1 MDYTPFEKATLTDE
15 AIVLEPAAPGS
26 SFPSRPRL
34 GPEVLRYRGVVLNTL
49 TGAVLVHGRPIRLAV
64 KERALLSA
72 LMRRSGQIV
81 SAKWLAAQVHASV
94 DEIETLAAKLTAAL
108 REAGSQCLPRQVEGL
123 GYVLW
128 R

>member
-1 MDYTPFEKATLTDE
+1 MDYTPFDKATLTDE
-15 AIVLEPAAPGS
+15 AIALEQAAPGS
-26 SFPSRPRL
+26 SFPGRPRL
-34 GPEVLRYRGVVLNTL
+34 GPEVLRYRGVVMNTL
-49 TGAVLVHGRPIRLAV
+49 TGSVLVHGRPTRLAV

-81 SAKWLAAQVHASV
+81 TAKWLAAQIHASV
-94 DEIETLAAKLTAAL
+94 EEVEILAAKLTAAL
-108 REAGSQCLPRQVEGL
+108 REAGSQCLPRHVEGL